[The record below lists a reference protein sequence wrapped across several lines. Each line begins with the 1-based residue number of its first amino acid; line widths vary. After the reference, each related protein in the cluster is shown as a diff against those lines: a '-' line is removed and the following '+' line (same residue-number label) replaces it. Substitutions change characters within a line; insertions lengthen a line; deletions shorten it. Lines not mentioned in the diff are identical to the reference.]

1 MKIKDT
7 KKKYKKVLSYNNSK
21 DVQKIIYGILKPHN
35 AILNTNIYK
44 LNKFFNTTTKRIT
57 ESQMQIQTCYMNY
70 SIKNLS
76 QNNQNSSFYL

>member
-21 DVQKIIYGILKPHN
+21 DVWKIIYGISKPHN

-57 ESQMQIQTCYMNY
+57 DANPNMLHE
-70 SIKNLS
+70 LF
-76 QNNQNSSFYL
+76 NQKPITK

>member
-7 KKKYKKVLSYNNSK
+7 KKKYKKVLFYNNSK
-21 DVQKIIYGILKPHN
+21 DVYGILKPHN

-57 ESQMQIQTCYMNY
+57 DANPNMLHE
-70 SIKNLS
+70 LF
-76 QNNQNSSFYL
+76 NQKPITK